1 MVGGV
6 SAVISRVATVS
17 PVL

>member
-6 SAVISRVATVS
+6 SAVISRIATVS